1 MRLFLII
8 ELIFSIY
15 IFANCQED
23 PHSKVLNEQKD
34 EPIQISIH
42 DNNSD
47 SILIRYTFD
56 KLLEDS
62 AKFIIPRVIPGTYRF
77 NDITQSIKGFHCYA
91 QDNHI
96 LATENINN
104 YAFLIHNSKKL
115 KKIEY
120 YVQKGNYKSV
130 YDVLTKYV
138 TTNTYSIINTFSFLG
153 YIDGYRKNKYILNI
167 QISQKNNNNDYIN
180 RSSKLLKGYQY
191 NYNNYAAMVENPH
204 VYCNCDTTFINK
216 NDFKASI
223 QVYSDNKN
231 ITSLLI
237 KRWISPLTKVLSD
250 YTSIVKN
257 DTIPYRFIFIFSDRF
272 ERYAALEQKNSSTY
286 CFPSN
291 WDTAFLS
298 KTIQHISAHE
308 YLHKISP
315 LYFCSDTLERQLYN
329 NFSSK
334 HLWLYEGLT
343 EYLALK
349 ANLDANLISLNRFIE
364 YLSMMYSYVDSNSQE
379 NNKNLLNTSQDI
391 LNSKDF
397 SSFQDFYNK
406 GGLIAFCMDLEI
418 SITTN
423 GRKDL
428 IVAISDYI
436 AQNGRI
442 FNEKEFI
449 RDFLKASKLNN
460 IDTSIF
466 NSGLLSLLNESLQ
479 QIGYYYSDEQKPWVE
494 SVFNQH
500 FISKYYEKDNSFFI
514 QFNENADLKNK
525 KIRLLKLAQ
534 ENVEKEEV
542 QKKLIYPPNANPVKI
557 MYEHNN
563 EIKIK
568 TIKPIKT
575 IGYKMIR
582 RIKQQ
587 EKLSETQEK
596 NLKYFIN
603 K

>member
-23 PHSKVLNEQKD
+23 SHSKVLNEQKD
-34 EPIQISIH
+34 EPIQISIQ

-104 YAFLIHNSKKL
+104 YAFLIPNSKKL

-120 YVQKGNYKSV
+120 YINKASCKSV
-130 YDVLTKYV
+130 YDVLTKYIS
-138 TTNTYSIINTFSFLG
+138 TDEYTIINPVSFLG

-180 RSSKLLKGYQY
+180 RSSKLLKRYQY

-223 QVYSDNKN
+223 LVYSDNKN

-349 ANLDANLISLNRFIE
+349 AN
-364 YLSMMYSYVDSNSQE
+364 
-379 NNKNLLNTSQDI
+379 
-391 LNSKDF
+391 
-397 SSFQDFYNK
+397 
-406 GGLIAFCMDLEI
+406 
-418 SITTN
+418 
-423 GRKDL
+423 
-428 IVAISDYI
+428 
-436 AQNGRI
+436 
-442 FNEKEFI
+442 
-449 RDFLKASKLNN
+449 
-460 IDTSIF
+460 
-466 NSGLLSLLNESLQ
+466 
-479 QIGYYYSDEQKPWVE
+479 
-494 SVFNQH
+494 
-500 FISKYYEKDNSFFI
+500 
-514 QFNENADLKNK
+514 
-525 KIRLLKLAQ
+525 
-534 ENVEKEEV
+534 
-542 QKKLIYPPNANPVKI
+542 
-557 MYEHNN
+557 
-563 EIKIK
+563 
-568 TIKPIKT
+568 
-575 IGYKMIR
+575 
-582 RIKQQ
+582 
-587 EKLSETQEK
+587 
-596 NLKYFIN
+596 
-603 K
+603 

>member
-23 PHSKVLNEQKD
+23 SHSKVLNEQKD
-34 EPIQISIH
+34 EPIQISIQ

-104 YAFLIHNSKKL
+104 YAFLIPNSKKL

-120 YVQKGNYKSV
+120 YINKASCKSV
-130 YDVLTKYV
+130 YDVLTKYIS
-138 TTNTYSIINTFSFLG
+138 TDEYTIINPVSFLG

-180 RSSKLLKGYQY
+180 RSSKLLKRYQY

-349 ANLDANLISLNRFIE
+349 ANLDANIISLNRFIE

-379 NNKNLLNTSQDI
+379 YNKNLLNTSQDI
-391 LNSKDF
+391 LNTEDF

-582 RIKQQ
+582 KIKQQ

-596 NLKYFIN
+596 NLKYYIN